1 MKNSF
6 KVVLAPLTFSWL
18 LCGIAHANPRVDALI
33 KSYDANEDGR
43 ISADEWLGN
52 KRRFQKI
59 DVNGDGFV
67 TAQELTDAFEK
78 LDEGAGPN
86 PGGNQRG
93 AVASVTEPHKVDVSQ
108 LKNTSRMAFLNPKTP
123 KDQLNAAGMQESTL
137 SPTFPGGVRC
147 YAIDHV
153 FGEKW
158 KGPVDTLHSGSD
170 IPAPYD
176 EPIHAMADG
185 LVVAKSASTD
195 GLRKSRGTLIVLQH
209 SPQDSGLPV
218 WSYTLYAHFSKV
230 PEWEVGQRVR
240 MGEYLGPNGR
250 SGVPGARREPHLHL
264 TAYISESPRYA
275 VVNDTVV
282 PEGGRF
288 VDPVAL
294 FRGQMPMDTALMRV
308 LPTEQK
314 VTPIAHRY
322 KGGEI
327 VPPGAKLIWP
337 FLCKK

>member
-6 KVVLAPLTFSWL
+6 KVVLAPLTFSLL
-18 LCGIAHANPRVDALI
+18 LCGIAHANPRVDALM

-43 ISADEWLGN
+43 ISTDEWLGN

-67 TAQELTDAFEK
+67 TAQELADAFEK

-86 PGGNQRG
+86 PGGNQSG

-158 KGPVDTLHSGSD
+158 KGPADTLHSGSD

-218 WSYTLYAHFSKV
+218 WSYTLYAHFSKI

-294 FRGQMPMDTALMRV
+294 FRGQMPMDTALMRE
-308 LPTEQK
+308 LPAEQK
-314 VTPIAHRY
+314 VTPIAYRY

-327 VPPGAKLIWP
+327 VPLGAKLIWP